1 MIVFDVEQMKQT
13 SEHIFETFQE
23 IQENM
28 KRIEQIV
35 MDVRGDWQGEAEK
48 AFEKKLLYVKAQF
61 APVQQFWKEYAVQIR
76 EQAELYE
83 EHESEIRSKLNRV

>member
-1 MIVFDVEQMKQT
+1 MIVFDAEQMKQT
-13 SEHIFETFQE
+13 SEQMLGNVQKM
-23 IQENM
+23 QENM

-61 APVQQFWKEYAVQIR
+61 VPLQQFWKEYAVQIR
-76 EQAELYE
+76 EQAELYA